1 MKTFAKAPLA
11 LAIAALFT
19 SSYALAGG
27 GSSNDFDTDAYLDV
41 DVENDITVEIGH
53 EIESDI
59 WVELDMKA
67 DVLDPNHFSIA
78 TVDRKQ
84 YSDNNTVYDD
94 QSDNDALVTGSGGGA
109 SGNIGV
115 NVAAGGLNSQAND
128 AAISKGSTE
137 EMTTT
142 TTVTETEYEWVGGYH
157 GSYKPTKETVT
168 SSSTDEAM
176 VFAKAANFSIQSSSG
191 NSFDNDATQNNAKV
205 SGSFGG
211 ASGNLGVN
219 AAAGFGNAQHNSMT
233 LALGQNSSAEATVV
247 GVQSIYDN
255 ELDNDT
261 VGCGCSLDVNT
272 NTAELYNSFGG
283 ASGNIGVN
291 IASGNLNMQS
301 NTLSIARSK

>member
-11 LAIAALFT
+11 MAIAALLAAP
-19 SSYALAGG
+19 YALAS
-27 GSSNDFDTDAYLDV
+27 GSSNDFDTDAYMDV

-115 NVAAGGLNSQAND
+115 NVSAGGLNTQAND
-128 AAISKGSTE
+128 AAISKGSTGE
-137 EMTTT
+137 QTTT
-142 TTVTETEYEWVGGYH
+142 TTTTTNEYKNILGHWVKTDTTVEESVT
-157 GSYKPTKETVT
+157 
-168 SSSTDEAM
+168 TDEAM
-176 VFAKAANFSIQSSSG
+176 VFAKAANFSLQSSS
-191 NSFDNDATQNNAKV
+191 NNNFDNDATQNNAKI

-219 AAAGFGNAQHNSMT
+219 AASGFGNAQHNSMA

-247 GVQSIYDN
+247 GVQSVYDN
-255 ELDNDT
+255 DLDNDT
-261 VGCGCSLDVNT
+261 VGCGCNLDVNT
-272 NTAELYNSFGG
+272 NTAELHNSFGG

-301 NTLSIARSK
+301 NTLSIARAK

>member
-11 LAIAALFT
+11 LAIAALFV
-19 SSYALAGG
+19 SSYAVAQ
-27 GSSNDFDTDAYLDV
+27 GSSNDFDTDAYMDV

-59 WVELDMKA
+59 WVELDMEA
-67 DVLDPNHFSIA
+67 DVEDPDHFSIA

-84 YSDNNTVYDD
+84 YTDNNTVYDD

-109 SGNIGV
+109 KGNIGV

-128 AAISKGSTE
+128 AAISKGSDG
-137 EMTTT
+137 
-142 TTVTETEYEWVGGYH
+142 ET
-157 GSYKPTKETVT
+157 T
-168 SSSTDEAM
+168 SSYTARTPIGHFSGSETYDSM
-176 VFAKAANFSIQSSSG
+176 VFAKAANFSLQSSSN

-211 ASGNLGVN
+211 ASGNIGVN
-219 AAAGFGNAQHNSMT
+219 AASGFGNGQHNSMA
-233 LALGQNSSAEATVV
+233 LAVGQNSSAEASVV
-247 GVQSIYDN
+247 GVQSVYDN

-261 VGCGCSLDVNT
+261 VGCDCSLEVNT
-272 NTAELYNSFGG
+272 NTAELHNSFGG
-283 ASGNIGVN
+283 AMGNIGVN

-301 NTLSIARSK
+301 NTLSIARAK

>member
-11 LAIAALFT
+11 MAIAALLAAP
-19 SSYALAGG
+19 YALASGS
-27 GSSNDFDTDAYLDV
+27 GSSNDFDTDAYMDV

-59 WVELDMKA
+59 WVELDMEA
-67 DVLDPNHFSIA
+67 DVEDPDQFSIA

-115 NVAAGGLNSQAND
+115 NVTAGGLNTQAND
-128 AAISKGSTE
+128 AAISKGSDGDT
-137 EMTTT
+137 
-142 TTVTETEYEWVGGYH
+142 
-157 GSYKPTKETVT
+157 T
-168 SSSTDEAM
+168 SSFAAQTVFGPVTGSETYESM
-176 VFAKAANFSIQSSSG
+176 VFAKAANFSLQSSSN

-219 AAAGFGNAQHNSMT
+219 AASGFGNAQHNSMT

-247 GVQSIYDN
+247 GVQSVYDN

-261 VGCGCSLDVNT
+261 VGCGCNLDVNT
-272 NTAELYNSFGG
+272 NTAELHNSFGG

-301 NTLSIARSK
+301 NTLSIARAK